1 MKRIPEPELMLDH
14 EQVRA
19 YAHADF
25 EEPHSHFMTLM
36 ADRCGPPVAAGLAL
50 DLGCGAGDISRRF
63 AAAYPGWRIDG
74 VDGSATML
82 AAARDMTPGDA
93 PIRYREIRLPS
104 PVPGQRY
111 DLIFSNSLLHHLI
124 DPAVLWA
131 TIRDWS
137 HDSCRVFVMDLL
149 RPADRMTAQ
158 ALVDQYAADEPDVL
172 RHDFLHSLLAAYTD
186 AEIRA
191 QVRAAGLPLRV
202 EIVSDRHV
210 IAWGDVG

>member
-1 MKRIPEPELMLDH
+1 MQRTPEPELMLDDA
-14 EQVRA
+14 QVRA
-19 YAHADF
+19 YAEADF
-25 EEPHSHFMTLM
+25 EEPHSHFMALL
-36 ADRCGPPVAAGLAL
+36 ADRIGTPGPAGWAL

-63 AAAYPGWRIDG
+63 ASAYPGWRIDG

-82 AAARDMTPGDA
+82 AVARAMTPGQA
-93 PIRYREIRLPS
+93 PIRYRETLLPA
-104 PVPGQRY
+104 PAPERRY
-111 DLIFSNSLLHHLI
+111 DLIFSNSLLHHLA

-137 HDSCRVFVMDLL
+137 NEPCRIFVMDLL
-149 RPADRMTAQ
+149 RPPDRKTAR
-158 ALVDQYAADEPDVL
+158 ALVEQYAAGEPDVL
-172 RHDFLHSLLAAYTD
+172 RHDFLHSLLAAYTA

-191 QVRAAGLPLRV
+191 QVRTARLPLRG